1 MNLHLEGACRGSVNR
16 EHGLE
21 KQPALTDGS
30 LGFYKETK
38 QKNTTKIKKKKC
50 KIHTTNFSENNLI
63 NIMRY
68 T

>member
-38 QKNTTKIKKKKC
+38 QKNTTKIIIIKKR
-50 KIHTTNFSENNLI
+50 NV
-63 NIMRY
+63 
-68 T
+68 